1 MPRISI
7 VTPCY
12 NGEQF
17 LAETL
22 DSVLAQDMTD
32 WELVVVDDGSKDRSA
47 AIAQEYAVRDSRI
60 RLLAQENQGASKAR
74 NNGAAATD
82 PAAPYLWFLD
92 ADDRL
97 KPGALGSLADYLDH
111 HPEAVCAACEYDF
124 IDECGEPVTPSHHE
138 YSRVWRYVPHGGGV
152 RALHDDEPNT
162 PFLSIFSWC
171 RIIPSAW
178 IIRRMVFEKAGG
190 YTSALQIGH
199 DIDLALKCSLQ
210 GEVHFLPTEVRMEYR
225 RHSGQK
231 TAHLHRIRAEE
242 QKLWSI
248 WRTGEGLTDA
258 QRAIVHDAWRF
269 KERRFEPHLMQT
281 WARDAFRKVDWRNGA
296 LLTLRAAKKRLL
308 G

>member
-12 NGEQF
+12 NGELF
-17 LAETL
+17 LAETIE
-22 DSVLAQDMTD
+22 SVLAQKMTD
-32 WELVVVDDGSKDRSA
+32 WEMVIVDDGGWDGSA
-47 AIAQEYAVRDSRI
+47 GIAQGYADRDTRI
-60 RLLAQENQGASKAR
+60 RLLRQTNQGASQAR

-82 PAAPYLWFLD
+82 PAVEYLWFLD

-97 KPGALGSLADYLDH
+97 KPGAFAALAGYLDA

-124 IDECGEPVTPSHHE
+124 IDEHGASVTPQAHE
-138 YSRVWRYVPHGGGV
+138 YARVWRYAPHGLSV
-152 RALHDDEPNT
+152 RPLRDDEPDT
-162 PFLSIFSWC
+162 PFSTLFSWC

-178 IIRRMVFEKAGG
+178 IIRRSAFVQAGG

-210 GEVHFLPTEVRMEYR
+210 GEVHFLPELVCMEYR

-231 TAHLHRIRAEE
+231 TAHLDRIRDEE
-242 QKLWSI
+242 QKLWKI
-248 WRTGEGLTDA
+248 WRDGENLTPA
-258 QRAIVHDAWRF
+258 QRALVAKAWRF
-269 KERRFEPHLMQT
+269 KERRFTPYLMQGWT
-281 WARDAFRKVDWRNGA
+281 LDAFRRGDWRGGVSMA
-296 LLTLRAAKKRLL
+296 LRGVKKYLM